1 MRAAS
6 ASETYRPRNGS
17 PPGAFP
23 AGAAPNVATAAWTAL
38 ASSASSRARIRLNA
52 SLSFISTLGRRVERR
67 HQAPHQWLSK
77 QARAVSLWRD
87 GEDVAFWLDAKQDV
101 AFKAHVG

>member
-23 AGAAPNVATAAWTAL
+23 TGAAPNVATATWTAL

-77 QARAVSLWRD
+77 QTRAVSLWRD
-87 GEDVAFWLDAKQDV
+87 GENGEFGIEPKQAV
-101 AFKAHVG
+101 P